1 MLSIRK
7 IGVIG
12 RTYRH
17 LNRYRQI
24 LTVFF
29 KYGFGDLVDVLKIEH
44 YLEIG
49 LQMISRKRRHQI
61 EKLTRAERVRMVLE
75 ELGPTF
81 VKCGQ
86 ILSTRPDLI
95 PVEFIDELSK
105 LQDHVPSFPYDSVRQ
120 IIESELHRPLE
131 DIFRTFDIQPLA
143 AASIGQVH
151 KAELKDGKD
160 VAVKV
165 QRPHIRKTIEV
176 DLEIMLHLASLME
189 RHLEEFQVSR
199 PARIVQEFA
208 RTLEKEIDY
217 TIEASHMERFAR
229 QFADNSTV
237 YVPKVFRDTS
247 TGRVLTMEYI
257 DGVKVSEIDRIDE
270 EGLDRKIIT
279 ARGADLILTQI
290 FDHGFF
296 HADPHPGNIFILAD
310 NVICYLD
317 FGMMGS
323 IDRQT
328 REDFADLIFSVVR
341 QDEPVAA
348 EMLLK
353 LTEYDEKPDLHI
365 LERDL
370 ADFTGQYLYLRLKDV
385 QMEKLLQQF
394 LGLISRHRLQM
405 PQNLFLMMKAL
416 ATVEGLGLVLDPD
429 FDMTRQATPFVKRVK
444 MARYHPKR
452 VADNLLKSGAELAK
466 LMQEIPGET
475 REILVQ
481 MKRGKIKIE
490 FEHKGLEPMMSTHDQ
505 ISNRLSF
512 SIIIGALII
521 GSALI
526 VLSKTPPLLF
536 GIPLIG
542 IIGFVA
548 AAVMGLW
555 LLVAILKK
563 GRL

>member
-49 LQMISRKRRHQI
+49 LQMISRKQRRQI

-105 LQDHVPSFPYDSVRQ
+105 LQDHVPFFPYDSVRQ

-151 KAELKDGKD
+151 RAELKDGKD

-237 YVPKVFRDTS
+237 YVPEVFRDTS

-257 DGVKVSEIDRIDE
+257 DGVKVSEIDRIDQ

-296 HADPHPGNIFILAD
+296 HA
-310 NVICYLD
+310 
-317 FGMMGS
+317 S
-323 IDRQT
+323 
-328 REDFADLIFSVVR
+328 
-341 QDEPVAA
+341 
-348 EMLLK
+348 
-353 LTEYDEKPDLHI
+353 
-365 LERDL
+365 
-370 ADFTGQYLYLRLKDV
+370 LR
-385 QMEKLLQQF
+385 
-394 LGLISRHRLQM
+394 
-405 PQNLFLMMKAL
+405 
-416 ATVEGLGLVLDPD
+416 
-429 FDMTRQATPFVKRVK
+429 
-444 MARYHPKR
+444 
-452 VADNLLKSGAELAK
+452 
-466 LMQEIPGET
+466 
-475 REILVQ
+475 
-481 MKRGKIKIE
+481 
-490 FEHKGLEPMMSTHDQ
+490 
-505 ISNRLSF
+505 
-512 SIIIGALII
+512 
-521 GSALI
+521 
-526 VLSKTPPLLF
+526 
-536 GIPLIG
+536 
-542 IIGFVA
+542 GFPA
-548 AAVMGLW
+548 
-555 LLVAILKK
+555 
-563 GRL
+563 